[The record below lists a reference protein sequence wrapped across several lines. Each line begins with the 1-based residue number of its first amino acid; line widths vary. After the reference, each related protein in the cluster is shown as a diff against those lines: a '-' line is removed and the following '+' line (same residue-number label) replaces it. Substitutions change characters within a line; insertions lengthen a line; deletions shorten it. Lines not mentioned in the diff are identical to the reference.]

1 MTINYSKFITFFLVA
16 SLSFMSFILLT
27 NEVNAQSETDQQKR
41 QELLSKII
49 NDNGKSIKN
58 PMPGRNDPAR
68 PQSLPNSSKDPETN
82 RLYEKALQDYYSYR
96 SYGLQHR
103 KAVFQWQLF
112 SAKLIFIIVLGL
124 VTCGVIFAAIQ
135 FRKGIKEQTLGKT
148 NNDNLSTEM
157 ELTTKGIKINSP
169 VLGVIILTISL
180 AFFYLYLVY
189 VYPIENVF

>member
-1 MTINYSKFITFFLVA
+1 MIF
-16 SLSFMSFILLT
+16 LSFMSFVLLT
-27 NEVNAQSETDQQKR
+27 NEVNAQSETDQEKR

-49 NDNGKSIKN
+49 NDKGKSTN
-58 PMPGRNDPAR
+58 NSLPSSNDPAR
-68 PQSLPNSSKDPETN
+68 PLSLPNSSKDPETN

-103 KAVFQWQLF
+103 KAVFKWQLF

-124 VTCGVIFAAIQ
+124 VFCGVTFAAIQ
-135 FRKGIKEQTLGKT
+135 FRKGIKDQTPGKAS
-148 NNDNLSTEM
+148 NDNLSTEM

>member
-27 NEVNAQSETDQQKR
+27 NEVNAQSETDQEKR

-112 SAKLIFIIVLGL
+112 SAKLI
-124 VTCGVIFAAIQ
+124 
-135 FRKGIKEQTLGKT
+135 
-148 NNDNLSTEM
+148 
-157 ELTTKGIKINSP
+157 
-169 VLGVIILTISL
+169 
-180 AFFYLYLVY
+180 
-189 VYPIENVF
+189 